1 MQIVCGRYICK
12 NFHGLTIIIYPSAD
26 NGKQKKEKKQA
37 SVSIGNYS
45 CFIAMDI

>member
-12 NFHGLTIIIYPSAD
+12 NFQGLKSIIYPSAD
-26 NGKQKKEKKQA
+26 NGKQKKEKKT

-45 CFIAMDI
+45 CLIALDI